1 MHFFGLISE
10 KHNFHSMK
18 GGDAMSK
25 AYADEQLEEAFSL
38 YSKAIEKFCFTRL
51 GEANE
56 YAGDCVQ
63 DTYCVFYI
71 RLLDGETFN
80 NPRAFLYKTANNMV
94 LKAKEK
100 YYQNAKLTKQLDQAE
115 ALIVEDNIENKND
128 IMLDIEAAKEIL
140 ISQLSDLEKELYQMK
155 YVENKSLK
163 EIGIIL
169 GIPPTTVA
177 MRTSRLRTKIKKL
190 ITPILTEIRKGDN

>member
-1 MHFFGLISE
+1 
-10 KHNFHSMK
+10 
-18 GGDAMSK
+18 MSK

-63 DTYCVFYI
+63 DTYCVFYS
-71 RLLDGETFN
+71 RLLNGEIFN

-94 LKAKEK
+94 LKAKDK
-100 YYQNAKLTKQLDQAE
+100 YYQNAKLTKQLDEAE
-115 ALIVEDNIENKND
+115 VLSVFVEDNVENKND
-128 IMLDIEAAKEIL
+128 VMLDIEAAKEIL
-140 ISQLSDLEKELYQMK
+140 ISQLSDIEKELYQMK

-163 EIGIIL
+163 EIGSIL

-177 MRTSRLRTKIKKL
+177 MRTSRLRAKIKEL
-190 ITPILTEIRKGDN
+190 ITPVLTEIRKGDNQYGNHIKQKYSQHNK